1 MTDSDVIRVAIVE
14 DDRRIRETVAQL
26 IDRADGMR
34 CIATWRMAEDA
45 LRDLIAAPVDVLLL
59 DIHLP
64 GVSGSEAVQTFHQRW
79 PSMAILMFTVF
90 ENDARVFESLCNGAT
105 GYLLKK
111 TEPARLIEAIR
122 EAHAGG
128 APMSPDI
135 ARRVVELFRAM
146 RPAPKGATALTR
158 AEIQMLAL
166 LADGHSYHSAAA
178 EMTISINT
186 VRNRIRSIYEKLHV
200 HSRSEAVSKALR
212 HGII

>member
-26 IDRADGMR
+26 IDRANGMR

-45 LRDLIAAPVDVLLL
+45 LRDLIAAPADVLLL

-64 GVSGSEAVQTFHQRW
+64 GVSGSEAVQTFRQRW

-146 RPAPKGATALTR
+146 RPAPKGTTALTR

>member
-1 MTDSDVIRVAIVE
+1 MTDSGVIRVAIVE

-26 IDRADGMR
+26 IDRASGMK
-34 CIATWRMAEDA
+34 CIGVWRMAEDA
-45 LRDLIAAPVDVLLL
+45 LRDLIAAPADVLLL

-64 GVSGSEAVQTFHQRW
+64 GVSGSEAAQTFHHRW
-79 PSMAILMFTVF
+79 PEMAILMFTVF

-122 EAHAGG
+122 EARAGG

-146 RPAPKGATALTR
+146 RPAPKGAIALTR

-166 LADGHSYHSAAA
+166 LADGHSYHSAAT
-178 EMTISINT
+178 EMDISINT

>member
-1 MTDSDVIRVAIVE
+1 MSESEPIHVAIVE

-26 IDRADGMR
+26 IDRAGGMR
-34 CIATWRMAEDA
+34 CIGVWRTAEDA
-45 LRDLIAAPVDVLLL
+45 LRDLIAAPADVLLL

-64 GVSGSEAVQTFHQRW
+64 GISGSEAVRTFHQRW
-79 PSMAILMFTVF
+79 PSMAVLMFTVF

-111 TEPARLIEAIR
+111 TEPARLVEAIR

-146 RPAPKGATALTR
+146 RPSPKGENALTR
-158 AEIQMLAL
+158 GEIRMLAL
-166 LADGHSYHSAAA
+166 LADGHSYQSAAV
-178 EMTISINT
+178 EMDISINT

>member
-1 MTDSDVIRVAIVE
+1 MSETIRVAIVE

-26 IDRADGMR
+26 VDRTTGMQ
-34 CIATWRMAEDA
+34 CIGAWRMAEDA
-45 LRDLIAAPVDVLLL
+45 LRDLIASPADVLLL

-64 GVSGSEAVQTFHQRW
+64 GVSGSEAVRTFHERW
-79 PSMAILMFTVF
+79 PSMAAVMFTVF

-111 TEPARLIEAIR
+111 TDPARLIEAIR
-122 EAHAGG
+122 EAHGGG

-135 ARRVVELFRAM
+135 ARRVVDLFRAM
-146 RPAPKGATALTR
+146 RPAPQGESALTR
-158 AEIQMLAL
+158 AEVQMLSL
-166 LADGHSYHSAAA
+166 LADGHSYQSAAT
-178 EMTISINT
+178 EMDVSINT

>member
-1 MTDSDVIRVAIVE
+1 MSESIQVGIVE
-14 DDRRIRETVAQL
+14 DDRRIRETVVQL
-26 IDRADGMR
+26 IERTSDMR
-34 CIATWRMAEDA
+34 CTGAWRTAEDA
-45 LRDLIAAPVDVLLL
+45 LRDLIAAPADVLLL

-64 GVSGSEAVQTFHQRW
+64 GVSGSEAVQTFHERW
-79 PSMAILMFTVF
+79 PSMAVIMFTVF

-111 TEPARLIEAIR
+111 TDPARLIEAIR

-135 ARRVVELFRAM
+135 ARRVVDLFRAM
-146 RPAPKGATALTR
+146 RPAPQSASALTR
-158 AEIQMLAL
+158 GEVQMLAL
-166 LADGHSYHSAAA
+166 LADGHSYQSAAA
-178 EMTISINT
+178 ELDISINT
-186 VRNRIRSIYEKLHV
+186 VRNRIRAIYEKLHV